1 MIIAKYFRIR
11 SVSLCVFLMSTL
23 GLTNAQNTN
32 DANTKYVQGSRL
44 AFRVA
49 PGVAAAVLDYLPT
62 NSPVRVLR
70 ELDSWCEVLPTG
82 REQIGFVSCNF
93 IANVPVTIEVVQREL
108 GQKDLP
114 VSRTLE
120 LLQKQFWIKPSV
132 THLMAYGNLLTT
144 STLSQE
150 RRQKEVVQETFV
162 RPPRPEFE
170 AMKRNLRNGWEAYP
184 STSFRFEGLESNAR
198 LKSFFPV
205 ISTSLFN
212 NRDVHLLLGPYIG
225 NYQGNR
231 NQVFMAEKT
240 HAGDF
245 SEILSA
251 AVPGKSKVLKFG
263 TPAMGGYIEAYALSW
278 DIYGAKVELPSG
290 GVPYIGLVSDGKI
303 IQGTIKSWSSIGV
316 MPDAECDQIGNMLY
330 LSSSVTAPV
339 AKAGV
344 LALVLN
350 PAQFNISSA
359 ERIFFKT
366 YKVTDSPDL
375 WKKFRGALSGW
386 TSDTIGFVSAFDLDT
401 DNIADVL
408 FVGEVLGSNNLSAGP
423 ALQRAFDAY
432 VNVSGEWVRYGQ
444 FSAKECSS

>member
-1 MIIAKYFRIR
+1 
-11 SVSLCVFLMSTL
+11 MSTL

-32 DANTKYVQGSRL
+32 DANTKYVQVSRL

-93 IANVPVTIEVVQREL
+93 IADVPVTIEVVRREL

-114 VSRTLE
+114 VNRRLE

-144 STLSQE
+144 SMLSQE
-150 RRQKEVVQETFV
+150 RRQREVVQEQFF

-170 AMKRNLRNGWEAYP
+170 AMKRKLRNGWEAYP
-184 STSFRFEGLESNAR
+184 STSFHFEGLESNAR
-198 LKSFFPV
+198 LKIFFPV
-205 ISTSLFN
+205 ISTSLFT
-212 NRDVHLLLGPYIG
+212 NRDVHLLLAPYIG
-225 NYQGNR
+225 GYQGNK

-240 HAGDF
+240 HPGDF

-251 AVPGKSKVLKFG
+251 AVPGNSKVLKFG
-263 TPAMGGYIEAYALSW
+263 AATAGAYTGAYAAAW
-278 DIYGAKVELPSG
+278 DVYGAKVDLPNG
-290 GVPYIGLVSDGKI
+290 GVPYIGLGTDGKSI
-303 IQGTIKSWSSIGV
+303 LGVITSWSSIGV
-316 MPDAECDQIGNMLY
+316 NPEAECDQIGDVLY
-330 LSSSVTAPV
+330 LSGTVTEAV

-344 LALVLN
+344 FAFVLN
-350 PAQFNISSA
+350 PMQFNISSA
-359 ERIFFKT
+359 KRIFFKT
-366 YKVTDSPDL
+366 YKVTDRPAL
-375 WKKFRGALSGW
+375 WRKFRGEMSGW
-386 TSDTIGFVSAFDLDT
+386 TSDSIGFVSAFDLNT
-401 DNIADVL
+401 DDIADVL
-408 FVGEVLGSNNLSAGP
+408 FVGAVVASNYLSAGP

-432 VNVSGEWVRYGQ
+432 VNVSGEWVHYGK
-444 FSAKECSS
+444 FRAKECAS